1 MALKYAR
8 VLKVSSPDGK
18 RIYAKI
24 FRLKGDVIIEVNYLE
39 VVKKDN
45 PPFAHNGVIKMHAS
59 LIKYKETLN
68 LLTKYLED
76 LFLKG
81 MADEDTYS
89 SLGAKPK
96 SRRTKKINSGGEAKS
111 FERKRS
117 PASLHVSS
125 RGNESTESSGRGKTD
140 SKMAEGGDQENSG
153 KD

>member
-1 MALKYAR
+1 MASRYAR
-8 VLKVSSPDGK
+8 ALKVSSPDGE

-24 FRLKGDVIIEVNYLE
+24 FRLKDDVIIEVNYLE

-45 PPFAHNGVIKMHAS
+45 PPFAHNGIIKMHAS
-59 LIKYKETLN
+59 LEKYKETLS

-96 SRRTKKINSGGEAKS
+96 SRRTKKINFGGEAKS
-111 FERKRS
+111 FKGKRS
-117 PASLHVSS
+117 PSSLYVSS
-125 RGNESTESSGRGKTD
+125 RGEESTESSGRGETD
-140 SKMAEGGDQENSG
+140 SEMAEGSDQENSR